1 MIREIQ
7 LRRVLDRVEG
17 AEGDGVAVAAPEGDD
32 VPEDRRRQGHPPP
45 GFPRAG
51 PRVGTRAEERLELG
65 RRRGS
70 TAVAQLAKNEQARAR
85 GVRVAFPAARETDV
99 AEQTNGFIEAPG
111 RSR

>member
-17 AEGDGVAVAAPEGDD
+17 AEGDGVAVAAPEGSD

-51 PRVGTRAEERLELG
+51 PLKYPLTRTKWRFWDTRERNG
-65 RRRGS
+65 
-70 TAVAQLAKNEQARAR
+70 N
-85 GVRVAFPAARETDV
+85 FRE
-99 AEQTNGFIEAPG
+99 
-111 RSR
+111 